1 MLLRTKR
8 HEKYFSVIRE
18 FFVALGFSN
27 AWSSTGF
34 DLWTR
39 NNSSLDPP
47 HFQLPFA
54 TKNNNLE
61 VQHLGPDA
69 MEGCQAVGSRVMRKP
84 HLVAD
89 GSSSSP
95 WPPPVASLLGVACAW
110 SGLCRVSG
118 AGLDPQRGVDAE
130 RRPHHG
136 QLAAGGRAAAE
147 GARAVPACHRGR
159 RAWPAPGQGCR
170 IPSRGSPGP
179 GNQNGVQHHPQMA
192 VLANVQFLI
201 RGGNSLANAVR

>member
-1 MLLRTKR
+1 MRSTFLLS
-8 HEKYFSVIRE
+8 ENFSWPWDFLMRDPQPVLTCGLVIT
-18 FFVALGFSN
+18 V
-27 AWSSTGF
+27 
-34 DLWTR
+34 LWTLHIF
-39 NNSSLDPP
+39 SSHL
-47 HFQLPFA
+47 QLKI
-54 TKNNNLE
+54 TINLE

-159 RAWPAPGQGCR
+159 RAWPAPGQACR